1 MGRGRSGPTATSV
14 HPSFCSLYGSHPDG
28 HKSGSDPPLTTLSP
42 CWAGL
47 LQTKA
52 QRDHCNRLEEAGRGV
67 GARDPSSLPCSR
79 WFDPGMIARTTP
91 ASHALLRC
99 CTLFH
104 RCFRVAESKLAPAC
118 IMCTHRTQ
126 TTLNLLGFMV
136 MILK

>member
-1 MGRGRSGPTATSV
+1 
-14 HPSFCSLYGSHPDG
+14 
-28 HKSGSDPPLTTLSP
+28 
-42 CWAGL
+42 
-47 LQTKA
+47 
-52 QRDHCNRLEEAGRGV
+52 
-67 GARDPSSLPCSR
+67 
-79 WFDPGMIARTTP
+79 MIARTTP

-136 MILK
+136 MILKQSLIFTRDADADSFPVRCASLCF